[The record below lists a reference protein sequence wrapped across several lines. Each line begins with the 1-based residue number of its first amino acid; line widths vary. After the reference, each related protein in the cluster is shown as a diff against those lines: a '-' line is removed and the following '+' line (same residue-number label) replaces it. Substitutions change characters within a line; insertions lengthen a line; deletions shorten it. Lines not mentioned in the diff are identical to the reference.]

1 MKAEDLMV
9 GDIVALFGDKYAKVD
24 CIGNVEVYLTD
35 YVNECNW
42 QTTYEHIKPIPL
54 TPEILE
60 KNGFEKHDFK
70 FIWTLRTKEYKVQI
84 EWKGKTMLEIGHNLT
99 IKDEQGRCDN
109 ATYIRGWQ
117 ENIYVHELQ
126 HALRLCRIEKEIVV

>member
-1 MKAEDLMV
+1 MKAKDLMV

-60 KNGFEKHDFK
+60 KNGWALWE
-70 FIWTLRTKEYKVQI
+70 IEGEYRQKDAFAIYGRKAPFTVFDGI
-84 EWKGKTMLEIGHNLT
+84 EIN
-99 IKDEQGRCDN
+99 
-109 ATYIRGWQ
+109 
-117 ENIYVHELQ
+117 YVHELQ